1 LNIRL
6 VEAKDYQRV
15 LDILNDAIEKRI
27 YTAQLSKASMEG
39 RTAWFSHHAHPRHPM
54 FVIEADG
61 EIMGWVTLTE
71 YRAGREGF
79 RFTSE
84 ISYYIDSRAQGK
96 GYGTIMMGRAIDV
109 ARELGFRNLIAV
121 IFDTNEASKKLAK
134 KFKFEIWGRLPGVVD
149 IDGKDIDC
157 DYWGLKL

>member
-6 VEAKDYQRV
+6 VEEKDYQRV

-27 YTAQLSKASMEG
+27 FTAQLTKATMEG
-39 RTAWFSHHAHPRHPM
+39 RKSWFIHHAHPKHPM
-54 FVIEADG
+54 FVIEAEG
-61 EIMGWVTLTE
+61 EVMGWITLTE

-84 ISYYIDSRAQGK
+84 ISYYIDPRAQGK
-96 GYGTIMMGRAIDV
+96 GYGTILMGHAIEA
-109 ARELGFRNLIAV
+109 AREVGYKNLIAV
-121 IFDTNEASKKLAK
+121 IFDTNVGSKKLAQ
-134 KFKFEIWGRLPGVVD
+134 KFGFELWGRLPGVVD
-149 IDGKDIDC
+149 IDGTVVDC